1 MKMGLLRRRDLTM
14 QWLRL
19 ASRAGKKWVEGFA
32 QAFRLSE
39 GELWQTD
46 ADCELQLYQD
56 SRGVGRRALTEKGAD
71 EQAKDRDVASL
82 RANILAIQG
91 SLLHSQY
98 ALGEQ
103 NLAFE
108 KFGVTA

>member
-1 MKMGLLRRRDLTM
+1 M
-14 QWLRL
+14 
-19 ASRAGKKWVEGFA
+19 
-32 QAFRLSE
+32 
-39 GELWQTD
+39 
-46 ADCELQLYQD
+46 
-56 SRGVGRRALTEKGAD
+56 TEKGAD

-91 SLLHSQY
+91 SLLHSQN